1 MLKSEL
7 RRIIKEEIDNVLVEA
22 KSALIDTILDTLKPD
37 IDKMVSV
44 IEAVYKKQDLKFT
57 ELDRELARLN
67 VIFDMLRSIEKY
79 TLPTDKLVKITSNV
93 ARNGSMK
100 ISSTI
105 NRDGKDYHLS
115 TDAILAG
122 GYNIQ
127 RLHYRYLTNTSLP
140 KTNNNTVTSEYQDK
154 IKKMS
159 KAEKLNLEI
168 KNWEARMKK
177 NAEHIEW
184 ASKLSDDEI
193 YQRIKDGDNASK
205 GKLSD
210 DPSWEEIVKRGAA
223 KNYNNDKDY
232 YYSEMEKYK
241 QSSIEF
247 WKTKNIKWKQQD
259 NATGEKELAKLNKKL
274 SSLL

>member
-7 RRIIKEEIDNVLVEA
+7 RRIIKEEINNVLVEA
-22 KSALIDTILDTLKPD
+22 KSALVDTILDKLKPD
-37 IDKMVSV
+37 IDKMVST
-44 IEAVYKKQDLKFT
+44 IEAVYKKQKLTFT
-57 ELDRELARLN
+57 EFDRELTRLN
-67 VIFDMLRSIEKY
+67 VVFDMLKSIEKY
-79 TLPTDKLVKITSNV
+79 TLPTDKLVKITSSV

-105 NRDGKDYHLS
+105 NRDGNDYYLS

-159 KAEKLNLEI
+159 KAEKLNMEI
-168 KNWEARMKK
+168 KNWEERMKK

-205 GKLSD
+205 DKLAD

-259 NATGEKELAKLNKKL
+259 NVTGEKELVKLNKKL

>member
-7 RRIIKEEIDNVLVEA
+7 RRIIKEEINNVLVEA
-22 KSALIDTILDTLKPD
+22 KSALVDTILDKLKPD
-37 IDKMVSV
+37 IDKMVST
-44 IEAVYKKQDLKFT
+44 IEAVYKKQKLTFT
-57 ELDRELARLN
+57 EFDRELTRLN
-67 VIFDMLRSIEKY
+67 VVFDMLKSIEKY
-79 TLPTDKLVKITSNV
+79 TLPTDKLVKITSSV

-105 NRDGKDYHLS
+105 NRDGNDYYLS

-159 KAEKLNLEI
+159 KAEKLNMEI
-168 KNWEARMKK
+168 KNWEERMKK

-193 YQRIKDGDNASK
+193 YQRIKDGDNTSK
-205 GKLSD
+205 DKLAD

-259 NATGEKELAKLNKKL
+259 NVTGEKELVKLNKKL

>member
-7 RRIIKEEIDNVLVEA
+7 RRIIKEEINNVLVEA
-22 KSALIDTILDTLKPD
+22 KSALVDTILDKLKPD
-37 IDKMVSV
+37 IDKMVST
-44 IEAVYKKQDLKFT
+44 IEAVYKKQKLTFT
-57 ELDRELARLN
+57 EFDRELTRLN
-67 VIFDMLRSIEKY
+67 VVFDMLKSIEKY
-79 TLPTDKLVKITSNV
+79 TLPTDKLVKITSSV

-105 NRDGKDYHLS
+105 NRDGNDYYLS

-159 KAEKLNLEI
+159 KAEKLNMEI
-168 KNWEARMKK
+168 KNWEERMKK

-205 GKLSD
+205 DKLAD

-247 WKTKNIKWKQQD
+247 WKTRNIKWKQQD
-259 NATGEKELAKLNKKL
+259 NAMGEKELAKLNKKL

>member
-7 RRIIKEEIDNVLVEA
+7 RRIIKEEINNVLVEA
-22 KSALIDTILDTLKPD
+22 KSALVDTILDKLKPD
-37 IDKMVSV
+37 IDKMVST
-44 IEAVYKKQDLKFT
+44 IEAVYKKQKLTFT
-57 ELDRELARLN
+57 EFDRELTRLN
-67 VIFDMLRSIEKY
+67 VVFDMLKSIEKY
-79 TLPTDKLVKITSNV
+79 TLPTDKLVKITSSV

-105 NRDGKDYHLS
+105 NRDGNDYYLS

-159 KAEKLNLEI
+159 KTEKLNMAI
-168 KNWEARMKK
+168 KNWEERMKK

-193 YQRIKDGDNASK
+193 YQRIKDGDNTSK
-205 GKLSD
+205 DKLAD

-259 NATGEKELAKLNKKL
+259 NVTGEKELVKLNKKL

>member
-1 MLKSEL
+1 
-7 RRIIKEEIDNVLVEA
+7 
-22 KSALIDTILDTLKPD
+22 
-37 IDKMVSV
+37 
-44 IEAVYKKQDLKFT
+44 
-57 ELDRELARLN
+57 
-67 VIFDMLRSIEKY
+67 
-79 TLPTDKLVKITSNV
+79 
-93 ARNGSMK
+93 MK

-105 NRDGKDYHLS
+105 NRDGNDYYLS

-159 KAEKLNLEI
+159 KAEKLNMEI
-168 KNWEARMKK
+168 KNWEERMKK

-193 YQRIKDGDNASK
+193 YQRIKDGDNTSK
-205 GKLSD
+205 DKLAD

-259 NATGEKELAKLNKKL
+259 NAMGEKELAKLNKKL

>member
-7 RRIIKEEIDNVLVEA
+7 RRIIKEEINNVLVEA
-22 KSALIDTILDTLKPD
+22 KSALVDTILDKLKPD
-37 IDKMVSV
+37 IDKMVST
-44 IEAVYKKQDLKFT
+44 IEAVYKKQKLTFT
-57 ELDRELARLN
+57 EFDRELTRLN
-67 VIFDMLRSIEKY
+67 VVFDMLKSIEKY
-79 TLPTDKLVKITSNV
+79 TLPTDKLVKITSSV

-105 NRDGKDYHLS
+105 NRDGNDYYLS

-159 KAEKLNLEI
+159 KAEKLNMEI
-168 KNWEARMKK
+168 KNWEERMKK

-205 GKLSD
+205 DKLAD

-259 NATGEKELAKLNKKL
+259 NVMGEKELVKLNKKL

>member
-7 RRIIKEEIDNVLVEA
+7 RRIIKEEINNVLVEA
-22 KSALIDTILDTLKPD
+22 KSALVDTILDKLKPD
-37 IDKMVSV
+37 IDKMVST
-44 IEAVYKKQDLKFT
+44 IEAVYKKQKLTFT
-57 ELDRELARLN
+57 EFDRELTRLN
-67 VIFDMLRSIEKY
+67 VVFDMLKSIEKY
-79 TLPTDKLVKITSNV
+79 TLPTDKLVKITSSV

-105 NRDGKDYHLS
+105 NRDGNDYYLS

-159 KAEKLNLEI
+159 KAEKLNMEI
-168 KNWEARMKK
+168 KNWEERMKK

-193 YQRIKDGDNASK
+193 YQRIKDGDNTSK
-205 GKLSD
+205 DKLAD

-259 NATGEKELAKLNKKL
+259 NAMGEKELAKLNKKL

>member
-1 MLKSEL
+1 MNTLDL
-7 RRIIKEEIDNVLVEA
+7 RRIIKEEINNVLVEA
-22 KSALIDTILDTLKPD
+22 KSALVDTILDKLKPD
-37 IDKMVSV
+37 IDKMVST
-44 IEAVYKKQDLKFT
+44 IEAVYKKQKLTFT
-57 ELDRELARLN
+57 EFDRELTRLN
-67 VIFDMLRSIEKY
+67 VVFDMLKSIEKY
-79 TLPTDKLVKITSNV
+79 TLPTDKLVKITSSV

-105 NRDGKDYHLS
+105 NRDGNDYYLS

-159 KAEKLNLEI
+159 KAEKLNMEI
-168 KNWEARMKK
+168 KNWEERMKK
-177 NAEHIEW
+177 NADHIEW

-205 GKLSD
+205 DKLAD

-259 NATGEKELAKLNKKL
+259 NVTGEKELVKLNKKL

>member
-7 RRIIKEEIDNVLVEA
+7 RRIIKEEINNVLVE
-22 KSALIDTILDTLKPD
+22 STSTLVETILDKLKPD

-44 IEAVYKKQDLKFT
+44 IEAVYKKQNLKFT
-57 ELDRELARLN
+57 ELDRELTRLN
-67 VIFDMLRSIEKY
+67 VIFDMLKSIEKY
-79 TLPTDKLVKITSNV
+79 TLPTDKLVKITSSV
-93 ARNGSMK
+93 ARNGSIK

-105 NRDGKDYHLS
+105 NRDGKDYYLS

-168 KNWEARMKK
+168 KNWEERMKK

-193 YQRIKDGDNASK
+193 YQRIKDGDNVSK

-210 DPSWEEIVKRGAA
+210 DPSWEDIVKRGAA

-241 QSSIEF
+241 QSTIDF
-247 WKTKNIKWKQQD
+247 WKRQNIRWKQQD
-259 NATGEKELAKLNKKL
+259 NSNGEKEIAKLNKKL

>member
-7 RRIIKEEIDNVLVEA
+7 RRIIKEEINNVLVEA
-22 KSALIDTILDTLKPD
+22 KSALVDTILDKLKPD
-37 IDKMVSV
+37 IDKMVST
-44 IEAVYKKQDLKFT
+44 IEAVYKKQKLTFT
-57 ELDRELARLN
+57 EFDRELTRLN
-67 VIFDMLRSIEKY
+67 VVFDMLKSIEKY
-79 TLPTDKLVKITSNV
+79 TLPTDKLVKITSSV

-105 NRDGKDYHLS
+105 NRDGNDYYLS

-127 RLHYRYLTNTSLP
+127 RLHYRYLTNTTLP

-159 KAEKLNLEI
+159 KAEKLNMEI
-168 KNWEARMKK
+168 KNWEERMKK

-193 YQRIKDGDNASK
+193 YQRIKDGDNTSK
-205 GKLSD
+205 DKLAD

-247 WKTKNIKWKQQD
+247 WKTRNIKWKQQD
-259 NATGEKELAKLNKKL
+259 NAMGEKELAKLNKKL

>member
-1 MLKSEL
+1 MNTLDL
-7 RRIIKEEIDNVLVEA
+7 RRIIKEEINNVLVEA
-22 KSALIDTILDTLKPD
+22 KSALVDTILDKLKPD
-37 IDKMVSV
+37 IDKMVST
-44 IEAVYKKQDLKFT
+44 IEAVYKKQKLTFT
-57 ELDRELARLN
+57 EFDRELTRLN
-67 VIFDMLRSIEKY
+67 VVFDMLKSIEKY
-79 TLPTDKLVKITSNV
+79 TLPTDKLVKITSSV

-105 NRDGKDYHLS
+105 NRDGNDYYLS

-159 KAEKLNLEI
+159 KAEKLNMEI
-168 KNWEARMKK
+168 KNWEERMKK

-193 YQRIKDGDNASK
+193 YQRIKDGDNTSK
-205 GKLSD
+205 DKLAD

-259 NATGEKELAKLNKKL
+259 NVTGEKELVKLNKKL